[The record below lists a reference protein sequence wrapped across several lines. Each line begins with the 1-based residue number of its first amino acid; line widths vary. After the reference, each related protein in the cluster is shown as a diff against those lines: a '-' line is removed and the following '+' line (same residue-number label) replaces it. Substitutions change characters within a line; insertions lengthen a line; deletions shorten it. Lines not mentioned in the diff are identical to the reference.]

1 MSYKHNNLLA
11 MRQNWWND
19 QHSNIVHIEKQF
31 LQHVLTEQ
39 GIYSPATLEDAHY
52 LFFSLPSII
61 IVKGYASGFQHPA
74 VTELMTQ
81 YIQLNKTQLM
91 KRETIKIH
99 YHM

>member
-1 MSYKHNNLLA
+1 MA

-19 QHSNIVHIEKQF
+19 QNSHIVDTEKQF
-31 LQHVLTEQ
+31 FQNVLTEQ
-39 GIYSPATLEDAHY
+39 GIYSPATLDDAQY

-74 VTELMTQ
+74 VTEMMTQ
-81 YIQLNKTQLM
+81 YIQLNKSQLM
-91 KRETIKIH
+91 KRETIKIQ